1 MVDRDQE
8 PLYSPLQIAAR
19 SSTPMFVL
27 RNNQVKHDLRLIL
40 TFFFFF
46 QCLTEIKTAPISLAT
61 LLVPVP
67 KFVFFFKRKKQLL
80 HPSFNLK
87 IVSQIP
93 EEDKDPVYK
102 YFESMMTCARV
113 REFNAKPPQV
123 PILPEIFNTP
133 TTSTAKEKKPAED
146 KPKIYFR
153 TLYNHAKEGR

>member
-1 MVDRDQE
+1 M
-8 PLYSPLQIAAR
+8 I
-19 SSTPMFVL
+19 FVL
-27 RNNQVKHDLRLIL
+27 FWLFG
-40 TFFFFF
+40 FFSLFAWNENCTHF
-46 QCLTEIKTAPISLAT
+46 TRHSISACAQ
-61 LLVPVP
+61 
-67 KFVFFFKRKKQLL
+67 VFFFKRKKQLL
-80 HPSFNLK
+80 HSSFNLK

-123 PILPEIFNTP
+123 PILPDIFNTP

-153 TLYNHAKEGR
+153 TLYNHIKEGR